1 MAKEYLTKLSQ
12 KELLGV
18 TKTTLDAIVSLY
30 NYSKLLVHY
39 MILVMVHFHIYS
51 LIKLLKQDGILIF

>member
-30 NYSKLLVHY
+30 IIIANCWY
-39 MILVMVHFHIYS
+39 IT
-51 LIKLLKQDGILIF
+51 